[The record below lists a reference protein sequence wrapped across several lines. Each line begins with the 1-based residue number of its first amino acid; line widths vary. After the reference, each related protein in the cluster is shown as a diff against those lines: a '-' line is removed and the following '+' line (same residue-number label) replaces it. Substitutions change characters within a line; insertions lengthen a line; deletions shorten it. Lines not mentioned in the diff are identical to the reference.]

1 MWRCEEAVGRLVRGS
16 SSTATTLPIE
26 FRTGTSRAEGMY
38 QVLMTCG
45 VSEIGVT
52 RRR

>member
-1 MWRCEEAVGRLVRGS
+1 MWRCEEAVGRLVRGT
-16 SSTATTLPIE
+16 SSTATLPIE
-26 FRTGTSRAEGMY
+26 FRTGTSRSEGMY

-45 VSEIGVT
+45 VAEIGVT